1 VTIVA
6 GDSSIDPLY
15 AGVAAGRV
23 GVTAIRFKIDDSLAA
38 GSTAEIKV
46 RVRDRE
52 SNTVLLPLE

>member
-1 VTIVA
+1 V
-6 GDSSIDPLY
+6 Y

-23 GVTAIRFKIDDSLAA
+23 GVTAIRFKIGDSLPP

-46 RVRDRE
+46 RVRNLD